1 MSSKALNHDEKILSA
16 LFIRHEIHGEE
27 ECDNTEIAAAA
38 GISKATYAPL
48 ISRMKKAGVIENGS
62 AKGTIKLSMNGK
74 DRAAGFV
81 DKNSIVSTNAE
92 YHEKH
97 LRPNFKGTT
106 LKIFNI
112 LADGEEH
119 SKEDIMAKVDF
130 TNPKTFNP
138 LFSRNFGGKTGMTET
153 GPGGMVK
160 LAAKCFPFKK

>member
-1 MSSKALNHDEKILSA
+1 MSSKALKNDEKIMSA
-16 LFIRHEIHGEE
+16 LFIRDEIHGEE
-27 ECDNTEIAAAA
+27 ESDSTEIAAAA

-48 ISRMKKAGVIENGS
+48 ISRMKKAGVIANGS
-62 AKGTIKLSMNGK
+62 AKGKIRLTENGK
-74 DRAAGFV
+74 DRAAGLV
-81 DKNSIVSTNAE
+81 DKSIVVSTNAE
-92 YHEKH
+92 YHETH

-112 LADGEEH
+112 LADGNEH
-119 SKEDIMAKVDF
+119 RKEDIMAKVDC